1 MLWWRIMIQGHEYP
15 WVCRAPIAGGGP
27 EQHSLNNTVFGIINP
42 MHIAQRF
49 EQLLDS
55 YRQPDG
61 SRWTGQQID
70 EATDGFVTRSY
81 FVNLRK
87 ARINSPGYEKMA
99 AIAKA
104 MGFPPAA
111 WFEEGEDPALDSGTV
126 GLLRDEAIRETVRQM
141 SRMSKREK
149 RLVLGIVR
157 QFDRPDGAGR
167 RRNPVGVK

>member
-1 MLWWRIMIQGHEYP
+1 
-15 WVCRAPIAGGGP
+15 
-27 EQHSLNNTVFGIINP
+27 

-61 SRWTGQQID
+61 SRWTGQRLED
-70 EATDGFVTRSY
+70 ATEGLVTRSY

-87 ARINSPGYEKMA
+87 GRIRSPGHEKMW

-104 MGFPPAA
+104 MGFPPGA
-111 WFEEGEDPALDSGTV
+111 WFEEGANTEQELDW
-126 GLLRDEAIRETVRQM
+126 GLAGALRDETIRDAVREM
-141 SRMSKREK
+141 SHLSKREK

-157 QFDRPDGAGR
+157 QFGESDSRGCG
-167 RRNPVGVK
+167 